1 MSDPQRPTLRAVAPM
16 EPIPARRRSP
26 GVAVIAVAAYAL
38 LFLGAL
44 WYFEHQTSR
53 IQRPQSR
60 PTAKAPSRDSLLTG
74 IGLSPVARKA
84 YFGRISTERC
94 DCGCD
99 LTVLTCLARDRS
111 CVRSPA
117 LASERRR
124 TVAAPATAR

>member
-1 MSDPQRPTLRAVAPM
+1 MSDPLRPTIRAVAPM
-16 EPIPARRRSP
+16 DPYPARRRSP

-44 WYFEHQTSR
+44 WYFEHRASR
-53 IQRPQSR
+53 LQRPQP
-60 PTAKAPSRDSLLTG
+60 PTAKAPSRGSLLTG

-117 LASERRR
+117 LATERRR
-124 TVAAPATAR
+124 TAAAPATAR